1 MRVLPAVLRKE
12 LVDGIRDRRSVLA
25 TLIFPMTMPFLLP
38 IIFHTMMERDRES
51 LDIEI
56 PVVGAERAPDLMDW
70 FGRRGYAVVD
80 GPADPEEAVRAQDL
94 DFVLVVPEDFA
105 AVFAE
110 GRRAA
115 VELVHDGSRKE
126 ASQAVG
132 RVRGLVRSYSR
143 VVGNLRLMARGVSPG
158 LGHAVTI
165 DDVDVASPRQRAA
178 SWFTFIPML
187 VILAAFMGGMNLA
200 IDATAGERERQSL
213 EPLLVNPVPRRTLVM
228 GKWLAAS
235 AFSGAGVG
243 LTLASLLFALSR
255 VPLEQLGVEL
265 HIGGREAAWLLLGT
279 LPLALFAAGLQ
290 VTFSTFA
297 RSYKEA
303 QTYLSVLILL
313 PMVPHFIAS
322 LWSLGDA
329 WWMFAV
335 PALGQYVLLTDVL
348 GGEPVRVGACLAVV
362 LSSTLL
368 GLLCVEI
375 TARLFEKERIIF
387 GR

>member
-1 MRVLPAVLRKE
+1 MRPLPAVLRKE

-38 IIFHTMMERDRES
+38 LIFHIMVERDRES
-51 LDIEI
+51 LEIEI
-56 PVVGAERAPDLMDW
+56 PVVGAERAPDLVDW

-80 GPADPEEAVRAQDL
+80 GPADPQQAVKAKEL
-94 DFVLVVPEDFA
+94 DFVVVVPEEYVEDFA
-105 AVFAE
+105 H
-110 GRRAA
+110 GRSAA

-126 ASQAVG
+126 SSRAVG
-132 RVRGLVRSYSR
+132 RVRGLVRGYSK
-143 VVGNLRLMARGVSPG
+143 VVGNLRLMARGISPQ
-158 LGHAVTI
+158 LGNAVTI
-165 DDVDVASPRQRAA
+165 DDVDVASPRQKAA

-187 VILAAFMGGMNLA
+187 VILAAFMGGMNVA

-213 EPLLVNPVPRRTLVM
+213 EPLLVNPVPRRTLVL

-235 AFSGAGVG
+235 VFSGAGIG

-255 VPLEQLGVEL
+255 VPLEQFGVEL
-265 HIGGREAAWLLLGT
+265 RLGGREAAWLLAGT
-279 LPLALFAAGLQ
+279 LPLALFASGLQ
-290 VTFSTFA
+290 MALSTFA

-303 QTYLSVLILL
+303 QTLMSLLMLL
-313 PMVPHFIAS
+313 PIVPHFIAS

-329 WWMFAV
+329 WWMLAV

-348 GGEPVRVGACLAVV
+348 GGEAVQVGACLAVV
-362 LSSTLL
+362 LSSALL
-368 GLLCVEI
+368 GLVCVDV
-375 TARLFEKERIIF
+375 TARLFERERIIF